1 MNTALRIRPLPTH
14 PFTLP
19 ATMETR
25 ATQDILGPKDLGR
38 VSGDPTPQ
46 LLNHP
51 PVILM
56 HAEGGELLLNRDA
69 VMSQLQLIT
78 NARLQVPGNLVVYTL
93 KAASLEISLRCLTFC
108 YGQLQPLHYRKK
120 DANKNNLAEIAAN
133 ELKTDRALYTAIA
146 QDVFGRTTLEL
157 RHYVMLFAATNLSQ
171 RSIRDLKNNPG
182 KKGKSKKATAKGT
195 TSPKKP
201 SAVPANI
208 DVDNKK
214 TTVVVTRDPEC
225 SPSKGKEQP
234 ADSLHSSSSQSPD
247 ISRSPSDD
255 REDHQL
261 GLALIEEDA

>member
-25 ATQDILGPKDLGR
+25 ATQDILGPKNLGH

-51 PVILM
+51 PVMLV

-93 KAASLEISLRCLTFC
+93 KAATLDISLRSLKFF

-120 DANKNNLAEIAAN
+120 DANKNKLAEIAAN

-157 RHYVMLFAATNLSQ
+157 RHYLMLFAATNLSQ
-171 RSIRDLKNNPG
+171 RSIRNLKNKPG
-182 KKGKSKKATAKGT
+182 KKGENKEKTSKANSST
-195 TSPKKP
+195 KKT
-201 SAVPANI
+201 SAVPMNI
-208 DVDNKK
+208 TVDNNN
-214 TTVVVTRDPEC
+214 TTAVAKRGAAC
-225 SPSKGKEQP
+225 GHSPQEEKP
-234 ADSLHSSSSQSPD
+234 AGTMHPLSNQSPT
-247 ISRSPSDD
+247 IGCPSDD
-255 REDHQL
+255 REEHQL
-261 GLALIEEDA
+261 GLALIEEDT